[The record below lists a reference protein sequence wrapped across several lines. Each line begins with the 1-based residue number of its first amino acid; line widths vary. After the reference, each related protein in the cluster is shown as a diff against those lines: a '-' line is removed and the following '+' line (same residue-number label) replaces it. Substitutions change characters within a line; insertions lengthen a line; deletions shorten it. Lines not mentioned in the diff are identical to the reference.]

1 MCGGITLMTAP
12 NIVVLKFGSSVLRS
26 ESDLPRVVHEIY
38 RHWRGGSQVLVVVS
52 AIGDT
57 TDRLLKL
64 AEAVAAEPEERAVA
78 ALVATGETASA
89 ALLGIALNRA
99 GIPAKVLDP
108 TQAGLRTIGDELY

>member
-1 MCGGITLMTAP
+1 MIAA

-57 TDRLLKL
+57 TDRLLRL
-64 AEAVAAEPEERAVA
+64 AKAICTEPEESG
-78 ALVATGETASA
+78 LVRLLATGEATAS
-89 ALLGIALNRA
+89 ALLGIALHRA

-108 TQAGLRTIGDELY
+108 EVVA